1 MLTCSRLRDSLVR
14 RIEKGRTQKK
24 NKQKQK
30 GGNWGEKGPGPLF
43 RALFTFAPLG
53 PLASD
58 RLAACKN
65 LVFKNL
71 VG

>member
-1 MLTCSRLRDSLVR
+1 MLTCSRLRDSRVR

-24 NKQKQK
+24 KNEKQK
-30 GGNWGEKGPGPLF
+30 GENWGEKGPAPLF

-53 PLASD
+53 ALVSD

>member
-1 MLTCSRLRDSLVR
+1 MLTCSRLRDSRVR

-24 NKQKQK
+24 TKQQK
-30 GGNWGEKGPGPLF
+30 GENWGEKWPAPLF

-53 PLASD
+53 PLALD
-58 RLAACKN
+58 RLAASKN